1 MRATEHSAGRRGA
14 GHTGAGWS
22 RARRCGWCLALAA
35 VASLSGLAAQP
46 SEQRASRT
54 DDKAKMRSGEEVN
67 EDIAPSPLRPL
78 AHSTNRKGTQADPP
92 SAASKT
98 MLHREGTKLKD
109 EPGRFAMVGNRINFV
124 TSAGIQYICLENLN
138 LERVARIMG
147 STPDTVEWAIS
158 GTVTEY
164 QGTNYLLIE
173 RSTRKLIAAQGRRG
187 Y

>member
-1 MRATEHSAGRRGA
+1 MGKTGHKGRGYLRRQQVQRERDLTTENSRGRSCA
-14 GHTGAGWS
+14 AGWPH
-22 RARRCGWCLALAA
+22 ARRCGYCLALAA

-46 SEQRASRT
+46 TSQRA
-54 DDKAKMRSGEEVN
+54 K
-67 EDIAPSPLRPL
+67 P
-78 AHSTNRKGTQADPP
+78 ADAP

-98 MLHREGTKLKD
+98 MLHREGTKIKD
-109 EPGRFAMVGNRINFV
+109 EPGRFALVGNRINFV
-124 TSAGIQYICLENLN
+124 TSAGVQYVCLENLN

-147 STPDTVEWAIS
+147 STPDTVEWVIS

-164 QGTNYLLIE
+164 QGSNYLLIE